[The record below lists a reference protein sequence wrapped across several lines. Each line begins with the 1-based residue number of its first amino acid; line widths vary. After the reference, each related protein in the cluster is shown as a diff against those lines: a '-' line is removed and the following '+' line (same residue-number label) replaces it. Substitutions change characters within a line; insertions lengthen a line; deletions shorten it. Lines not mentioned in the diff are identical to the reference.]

1 MILKYNSESS
11 DGSIFICQSKSEK
24 KRVMS
29 EFKGEYKHYI
39 RQIGILPDNTIV
51 YAVYMGNKKPKQ
63 GWLLNLLVTNSLEMI
78 AQFARHGQ
86 PRSIF

>member
-1 MILKYNSESS
+1 MVLRYNSESS
-11 DGSIFICQSKSEK
+11 DDCIFICQSKSEK

-39 RQIGILPDNTIV
+39 QQIGFLSDDTIV

-63 GWLLNLLVTNSLEMI
+63 GWLLNLLVTNGLEMI
-78 AQFARHGQ
+78 AQFARYGQ